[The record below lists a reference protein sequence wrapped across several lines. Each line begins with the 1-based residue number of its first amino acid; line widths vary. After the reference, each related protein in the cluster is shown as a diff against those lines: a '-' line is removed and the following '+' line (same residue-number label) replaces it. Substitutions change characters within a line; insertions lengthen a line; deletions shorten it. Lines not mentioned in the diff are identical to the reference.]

1 MKKSKSV
8 KVPKSTKK
16 VAKTSKPK
24 KTAKL
29 SKTKSKSQIK
39 KTKTKK
45 VVKSK
50 PTKTKKVVRKPTTKP
65 KTKEKL
71 RKTKIAKSKN
81 KKDKHVFTSK
91 VTEVKDEGYTP
102 FKSKRIVGKKNKSNQ
117 VLLEQ
122 KVQKRGRKPTVRKL
136 ILNKSTASAK
146 NGGYIKSTILEANVK
161 LREISDFE
169 INELIQRFAK
179 KAKTRKH
186 NKNTIEWEKI
196 AKNLKNCKLPD
207 DILFRFQNGLAKFDV
222 KLILDDEHDLE
233 SGENFDS
240 NINDITGILRIS
252 TKEKIDD
259 GIKAF
264 LSVLGSS
271 RMLSS
276 EEETKFA
283 KLLDDPDPEMRQY
296 AQNQFVTS
304 NLRLVTSIAK
314 KYLNHGLDLED
325 LIQEGIVGLMKAI
338 SKYDY
343 RLGNKFSTYA
353 TWWIRQS
360 ITRAIADQA
369 RVIRIPVHLMD
380 TINKLFKTERDLTQK
395 LGRTPSIDELTQEM
409 GGEKDGFTAKKISD
423 IKKIAVD
430 SVSIDRPIEHDND
443 SQFIDF
449 VKEKNT
455 PSPDVYSNRELMSER
470 IDELLQSALSE
481 DEQDIIRMRF
491 GLKPYFSPMNLYE
504 ISEKLNKPC
513 DVIRQ
518 IEAKALRKL
527 KHPSKSF
534 KLANF
539 LDIINHE

>member
-1 MKKSKSV
+1 MKNNSKTTKVSKPAKKVV
-8 KVPKSTKK
+8 KV
-16 VAKTSKPK
+16 VPK
-24 KTAKL
+24 KTTTP
-29 SKTKSKSQIK
+29 SKTKTKPQTKKTAPKKVNKPVKTVKPVKKQTKS

-45 VVKSK
+45 TNV
-50 PTKTKKVVRKPTTKP
+50 TKNN
-65 KTKEKL
+65 
-71 RKTKIAKSKN
+71 S
-81 KKDKHVFTSK
+81 HVFKNNQSA
-91 VTEVKDEGYTP
+91 VKDEGYTP
-102 FKSKRIVGKKNKSNQ
+102 FKSKKLVDKKNKSNQ

-136 ILNKSTASAK
+136 ILNKSTASAR

-161 LREISDFE
+161 LHEISDFE
-169 INELIQRFAK
+169 INELIERFAK

-186 NKNTIEWEKI
+186 NKNTIEWKKI
-196 AKNLKNCKLPD
+196 AKSLNNCKLPN
-207 DILFRFQNGLAKFDV
+207 DIYSRFEIGLAERDV
-222 KLILDDEHDLE
+222 KLIPDDDHDLE
-233 SGENFDS
+233 SGENYDS

-252 TKEKIDD
+252 TKEKIND

-271 RMLSS
+271 RMLTS

-283 KLLDDPDPEMRQY
+283 KLLDDPDPEMRAY

-314 KYLNHGLDLED
+314 KYLNRGLDLED
-325 LIQEGIVGLMKAI
+325 LIQEGVVGLMKAI

-395 LGRTPSIDELTQEM
+395 LGRVPSIDELTQEM

-455 PSPDVYSNRELMSER
+455 PSPDIYSNRELMSER

-481 DEQDIIRMRF
+481 NEQDIIRMRF
-491 GLKPYFSPMNLYE
+491 GLKPYYSPMNLYE
-504 ISEKLNKPC
+504 ISEKKNLPC
-513 DVIRQ
+513 DDIRQ

-534 KLANF
+534 KLVDF
-539 LDIINHE
+539 LDDINHE